1 MESEERI
8 QNTIFNDKR
17 MDAYIDKYFE
27 EFTLSPEQEEAL
39 NIWIDKLNNDQLTS
53 EKGNYHN
60 FF

>member
-39 NIWIDKLNNDQLTS
+39 NIWIDKLI
-53 EKGNYHN
+53 
-60 FF
+60 